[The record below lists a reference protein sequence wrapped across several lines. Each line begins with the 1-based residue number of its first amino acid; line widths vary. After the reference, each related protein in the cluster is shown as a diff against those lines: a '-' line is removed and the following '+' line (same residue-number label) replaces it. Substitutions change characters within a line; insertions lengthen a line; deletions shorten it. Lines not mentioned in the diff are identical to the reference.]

1 MLGFVVEVMLKKNK
15 AWAVTGCLHHKFVG
29 NVAFVYES
37 NMTDLYEGE
46 INLIVFFFK
55 IGPSYT
61 KIVTQYT
68 LDILLGCISFVW
80 NISVVNI

>member
-1 MLGFVVEVMLKKNK
+1 
-15 AWAVTGCLHHKFVG
+15 
-29 NVAFVYES
+29 
-37 NMTDLYEGE
+37 MTDLYEGE

-68 LDILLGCISFVW
+68 LDILLGCISFV
-80 NISVVNI
+80 